1 MEWGEPRP
9 GRGLHRAGG
18 GGGCAGRRCPPAST
32 DVCALV
38 SPAECVCA
46 LVWARRRL
54 GVWMFTC
61 VRRQMPSLCASL
73 ARSRG
78 CEGAGV
84 GAPVA
89 GRGPV
94 SPCESISGSV
104 SLCLY
109 VRRRGQWGMYFG
121 KREVDQAYENRKGRM
136 WGKAGSW
143 GGCLRGRVERMNQA
157 GPDGFGM
164 GCGVGAQ
171 RSWGCWVWQTPKR
184 MG

>member
-1 MEWGEPRP
+1 
-9 GRGLHRAGG
+9 
-18 GGGCAGRRCPPAST
+18 
-32 DVCALV
+32 
-38 SPAECVCA
+38 
-46 LVWARRRL
+46 
-54 GVWMFTC
+54 
-61 VRRQMPSLCASL
+61 
-73 ARSRG
+73 
-78 CEGAGV
+78 
-84 GAPVA
+84 
-89 GRGPV
+89 
-94 SPCESISGSV
+94 
-104 SLCLY
+104 
-109 VRRRGQWGMYFG
+109 MYFG